1 MMSMMMKMMTMTLTN
16 LPDVQKNWVLPR
28 NPFTQLYSDS
38 VSKETRSMQRFL
50 VKIIFIIAIIVYLMM
65 LRIYPILI
73 KIFIVIIN
81 FIIKRPLPAVV
92 SCVEPIPLSVPD
104 LVMKRKMIMVLMYMM
119 TTLMMTIIV
128 AIVAEIVMMVMV
140 ETSGR
145 ALSIQ
150 LK

>member
-1 MMSMMMKMMTMTLTN
+1 MMMMMKMKMMTMTN

-73 KIFIVIIN
+73 KIFIVIII

-104 LVMKRKMIMVLMYMM
+104 LVMTRKMIMVLMFMM
-119 TTLMMTIIV
+119 TTLMMTI
-128 AIVAEIVMMVMV
+128 IVAEIVMMVMV

>member
-1 MMSMMMKMMTMTLTN
+1 MMMMMKMMTMTN

-73 KIFIVIIN
+73 KIFIVII
-81 FIIKRPLPAVV
+81 KRPLPAVV

-104 LVMKRKMIMVLMYMM
+104 LVMKRKMIMVLMFMM
-119 TTLMMTIIV
+119 TTLMMTI
-128 AIVAEIVMMVMV
+128 IVAEIVMMVMV

>member
-1 MMSMMMKMMTMTLTN
+1 MMMMKKMKMMTMTN

-73 KIFIVIIN
+73 KIFIVIII

-104 LVMKRKMIMVLMYMM
+104 LVMKRKMIMVLMFMM
-119 TTLMMTIIV
+119 TTLMMTI
-128 AIVAEIVMMVMV
+128 IVAEIVMMVMV

>member
-1 MMSMMMKMMTMTLTN
+1 MMMKMMTMTN

-50 VKIIFIIAIIVYLMM
+50 VKIIFIILVIAIIVYLMM

-73 KIFIVIIN
+73 KIFIVIII

-104 LVMKRKMIMVLMYMM
+104 LVMKRKMIMVLMFMM
-119 TTLMMTIIV
+119 TTLMMMIIV

>member
-1 MMSMMMKMMTMTLTN
+1 MMMMMKMKMMTMTN

-73 KIFIVIIN
+73 KIFIVIII

-104 LVMKRKMIMVLMYMM
+104 LVMKRKMIMVLMFMM
-119 TTLMMTIIV
+119 TTLMMTI
-128 AIVAEIVMMVMV
+128 IVAEIVMMVMV

>member
-1 MMSMMMKMMTMTLTN
+1 MMMMMKMKMMTMTN

-73 KIFIVIIN
+73 KIFIVIII

-104 LVMKRKMIMVLMYMM
+104 LVMKRKMIMVLMFMM
-119 TTLMMTIIV
+119 TTLMMMIIV

>member
-1 MMSMMMKMMTMTLTN
+1 MMMMMKMKMMTMTN

-104 LVMKRKMIMVLMYMM
+104 LVMKRKMIMVLMFMM
-119 TTLMMTIIV
+119 TTLMMMIIV

>member
-73 KIFIVIIN
+73 KIFIVIII

-119 TTLMMTIIV
+119 TTLMMTIIL